1 MSLDAQ
7 WTTIISDLRGRAPRV
22 ATICWH
28 TQWAQPTP
36 GPTKA
41 GICVPS
47 REGCKPVG
55 DGKVE

>member
-28 TQWAQPTP
+28 TQWAQPTQAP
-36 GPTKA
+36 LRQGSVFPQER
-41 GICVPS
+41 VVS
-47 REGCKPVG
+47 LWEMER
-55 DGKVE
+55 